1 MLDVRRMRVLR
12 EVGRRG
18 SFSAA
23 AEALSFTQSAIS
35 QQIAALERETG
46 NTLVERGARGVRLT
60 EAGEILV
67 RHADVILARLEEA
80 QAELDGLAGLR
91 GGRLRLVSFPSA
103 AASIM
108 PRAIARFRRL
118 HPAVDLSLDVS
129 EPEDAYASLRAGDC
143 DISVL
148 VAAGW
153 DRPSDDGV
161 QRVHLLDDP
170 MSVCLPADHPLAER
184 AEVRLEDLQQEPW
197 LLGSRGTC
205 PDTAIF
211 LRACATAGF
220 DASVAFHSDDYNAI
234 QGFVA
239 AGMGVAVIPHLAIV
253 NVREDVVIRP
263 IAPPAP
269 FRRIAAATVAN
280 GYRSAAVE
288 AMLGILEEVGAEFA
302 AVERPELS
310 LTG

>member
-46 NTLVERGARGVRLT
+46 NTLVERRARGVRLT

-67 RHADVILARLEEA
+67 RHADGILARLDEA
-80 QAELDGLAGLR
+80 QAELDALAGLR

-108 PRAIARFRRL
+108 PRAIARFRHL
-118 HPAVDLSLDVS
+118 HPAVDLSLDVA
-129 EPEDAYASLRAGDC
+129 EPDDALANLRTGDC

-148 VAAGW
+148 VEAAW
-153 DRPSDDGV
+153 DRHTDDGV
-161 QRVHLLDDP
+161 HRVHLLDDP
-170 MSVCLPADHPLAER
+170 MSVCLPADHPLATR
-184 AEVRLEDLQQEPW
+184 GQVRLEDLQEEPW

-205 PDTAIF
+205 RDTAIF

-239 AGMGVAVIPHLAIV
+239 AGMGVAVIPYLAIV
-253 NVREDVVIRP
+253 NVRDDVVIRP

-269 FRRIAAATVAN
+269 FRRIIAATLAT
-280 GYRSAAVE
+280 GYRSAAAG
-288 AMLGILEEVGAEFA
+288 AMLEILEAVGAELA
-302 AVERPELS
+302 SVDRPELS
-310 LTG
+310 LAG